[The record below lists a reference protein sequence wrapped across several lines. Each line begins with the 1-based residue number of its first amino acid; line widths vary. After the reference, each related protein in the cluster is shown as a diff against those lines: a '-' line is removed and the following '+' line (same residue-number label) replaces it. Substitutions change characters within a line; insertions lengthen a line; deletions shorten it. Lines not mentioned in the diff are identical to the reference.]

1 MHSPCSEGPFAA
13 FASRD
18 PATLPSD
25 GDEEDLDER
34 EVAAAAAIAPRCEP
48 AAAAVN
54 SEGEDRVRGC
64 AARGFGDSIFLKR
77 FCYKLQKCS

>member
-1 MHSPCSEGPFAA
+1 MGTPSKLSVIRTSPRRQDGEPRGEAPVHGASSELFAA

-34 EVAAAAAIAPRCEP
+34 EVAAAAAIAL
-48 AAAAVN
+48 AA
-54 SEGEDRVRGC
+54 SRR
-64 AARGFGDSIFLKR
+64 
-77 FCYKLQKCS
+77 QQQ